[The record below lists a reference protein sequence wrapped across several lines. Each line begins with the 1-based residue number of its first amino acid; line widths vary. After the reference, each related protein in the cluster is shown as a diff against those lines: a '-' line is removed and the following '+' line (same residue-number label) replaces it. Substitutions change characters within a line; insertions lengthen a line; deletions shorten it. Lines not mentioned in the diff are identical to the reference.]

1 MTVETPTIT
10 VVDPA
15 TEEEVASYA
24 EHSPEQ
30 IEAALATAD
39 AAFARGGGAPW
50 RNAPRSLRA
59 VAGELRER
67 AEELRDLVTREM
79 GKPLA
84 EAAFEVEKCASACEY
99 FADEGPAQL
108 VEDRVDESSI
118 VAYEPIGV
126 IFAVMPWNFPLW
138 QVIRFAAPAILA
150 GNTALLKHA
159 PNVSGVALA
168 LEEVFTAAGAPG
180 ACSRA

>member
-39 AAFARGGGAPW
+39 AAFRTW
-50 RNAPRSLRA
+50 RRRPVEERAALLRA

-84 EAAFEVEKCASACEY
+84 EAAFEVEKCASAC
-99 FADEGPAQL
+99 DVPAT
-108 VEDRVDESSI
+108 S
-118 VAYEPIGV
+118 
-126 IFAVMPWNFPLW
+126 
-138 QVIRFAAPAILA
+138 QVR
-150 GNTALLKHA
+150 TRS
-159 PNVSGVALA
+159 VSGW
-168 LEEVFTAAGAPG
+168 
-180 ACSRA
+180 RARA